1 MKVLKLIGKF
11 LALFLIGGAVYFGIE
26 CLWRGWSHWTMFI
39 LGGLCFVI
47 IGGLNEFYGW
57 EMPFW
62 KQCLIG
68 AAVIT
73 ALEFAIGMIVGIFG
87 TSKLMSYLFCKHN
100 EEIYTLIIGFSLS
113 SLFLLLKETFRYNYS
128 VIEIIIGLIL
138 LVIGFFWKS
147 FTHNNF

>member
-11 LALFLIGGAVYFGIE
+11 LALFLIGGVAYFGIE

-73 ALEFAIGMIVGIFG
+73 ALEFAVGMIVNKWLGWAIWDYSNLPLNICG
-87 TSKLMSYLFCKHN
+87 QICLP
-100 EEIYTLIIGFSLS
+100 FSLIWIVLS
-113 SLFLLLKETFRYNYS
+113 GVAIVIDDYLRYWLFGEEKPHYNFKLR
-128 VIEIIIGLIL
+128 G
-138 LVIGFFWKS
+138 
-147 FTHNNF
+147 

>member
-1 MKVLKLIGKF
+1 MKILKLIGKF
-11 LALFLIGGAVYFGIE
+11 LALFLIGGAAYFGIE

-57 EMPFW
+57 EIPFW

-73 ALEFAIGMIVGIFG
+73 ALEFAVGMIVNKWLGWSIWDY
-87 TSKLMSYLFCKHN
+87 SYLPLNICGQ
-100 EEIYTLIIGFSLS
+100 ICLPFSL
-113 SLFLLLKETFRYNYS
+113 
-128 VIEIIIGLIL
+128 IWIL
-138 LVIGFFWKS
+138 LSGVAIVVDDYLRYWLFGEEKP
-147 FTHNNF
+147 HYNFKLRG

>member
-11 LALFLIGGAVYFGIE
+11 LALFLIGGAAYFGIE

-73 ALEFAIGMIVGIFG
+73 ALEFAVGMIVNKWLGWAIWDYSNLPLNICG
-87 TSKLMSYLFCKHN
+87 QICLP
-100 EEIYTLIIGFSLS
+100 FSLIWIALS
-113 SLFLLLKETFRYNYS
+113 GVAIVVDDYLRYWLFGEEKPHYNFKLR
-128 VIEIIIGLIL
+128 G
-138 LVIGFFWKS
+138 
-147 FTHNNF
+147 

>member
-11 LALFLIGGAVYFGIE
+11 LALFLIGGAAYFGIE

-73 ALEFAIGMIVGIFG
+73 ALEFAVGMIVNKWLGWAIWDYSNLPLNICG
-87 TSKLMSYLFCKHN
+87 QICLP
-100 EEIYTLIIGFSLS
+100 FSLIWVALS
-113 SLFLLLKETFRYNYS
+113 GVAIVIDDYLRYWLFGEEKPHYNFKLR
-128 VIEIIIGLIL
+128 G
-138 LVIGFFWKS
+138 
-147 FTHNNF
+147 

>member
-11 LALFLIGGAVYFGIE
+11 LALFLIGGAAYFGIE

-73 ALEFAIGMIVGIFG
+73 ALEFAVGMIVNKWLGWAIWDY
-87 TSKLMSYLFCKHN
+87 SNLPLNICAQ
-100 EEIYTLIIGFSLS
+100 ICLPFSLIWVALS
-113 SLFLLLKETFRYNYS
+113 GVAIIVDDYLRYW
-128 VIEIIIGLIL
+128 
-138 LVIGFFWKS
+138 FFGEEKP
-147 FTHNNF
+147 HYNFKLRG

>member
-11 LALFLIGGAVYFGIE
+11 LALFLIGGAAYFCIE

-39 LGGLCFVI
+39 LGGICFVI

-73 ALEFAIGMIVGIFG
+73 ALEFAVGMIVNKWLGWAIWDYSHLPLNICG
-87 TSKLMSYLFCKHN
+87 QICLP
-100 EEIYTLIIGFSLS
+100 FSLIWVALS
-113 SLFLLLKETFRYNYS
+113 GVAIVVDDYLRYWLFGEEKPHYNFKLR
-128 VIEIIIGLIL
+128 G
-138 LVIGFFWKS
+138 
-147 FTHNNF
+147 

>member
-1 MKVLKLIGKF
+1 MKILKFIGKF

-68 AAVIT
+68 AAIIT
-73 ALEFAIGMIVGIFG
+73 ALEFFVGMIVNKWLGWVIWDYSHLPLNICGQICLPFSLLWFILSG
-87 TSKLMSYLFCKHN
+87 VAIIIDDYLRYWLFN
-100 EEIYTLIIGFSLS
+100 EEKPHY
-113 SLFLLLKETFRYNYS
+113 K
-128 VIEIIIGLIL
+128 
-138 LVIGFFWKS
+138 FFK
-147 FTHNNF
+147 

>member
-11 LALFLIGGAVYFGIE
+11 LILFLIGGIAYFGIE

-73 ALEFAIGMIVGIFG
+73 ALEFAVGMIVNKWLGWTIWDYSHMPLNICG
-87 TSKLMSYLFCKHN
+87 QICLP
-100 EEIYTLIIGFSLS
+100 FSLIWVALS
-113 SLFLLLKETFRYNYS
+113 GVAVVVDDYLRYWLFGEEKPHYNFKLR
-128 VIEIIIGLIL
+128 G
-138 LVIGFFWKS
+138 
-147 FTHNNF
+147 

>member
-73 ALEFAIGMIVGIFG
+73 ALEFAVGVIVNKRLGWAVWDYSHMPLNICG
-87 TSKLMSYLFCKHN
+87 QICLP
-100 EEIYTLIIGFSLS
+100 FSLIWVALS
-113 SLFLLLKETFRYNYS
+113 GVAVVVDDYLRYW
-128 VIEIIIGLIL
+128 
-138 LVIGFFWKS
+138 FFGEEKP
-147 FTHNNF
+147 HYNFKLRG

>member
-11 LALFLIGGAVYFGIE
+11 LALFLIGGAAYFGIE

-57 EMPFW
+57 EIPFW

-73 ALEFAIGMIVGIFG
+73 ALEFAVGMIVNKWLGWAIWDY
-87 TSKLMSYLFCKHN
+87 SYLPLNICGQ
-100 EEIYTLIIGFSLS
+100 ICLPFSL
-113 SLFLLLKETFRYNYS
+113 
-128 VIEIIIGLIL
+128 IWIL
-138 LVIGFFWKS
+138 LSGVAIVVDDYLRYWLFGEEKP
-147 FTHNNF
+147 HYNFKLRG